1 MTATEQ
7 LAIWAAAPN
16 DEIFVW
22 MQYPKSDQ
30 TFLGV
35 SFGDEPSELGR
46 LRAGDVL
53 AAFQRTA
60 GGSSRIASDVLARFQ
75 NITATAK
82 TTRVDEI
89 NGVACVILE
98 GKSPVSP
105 HSPYRVLLSSV
116 ASFT

>member
-16 DEIFVW
+16 DEVFVW

-30 TFLGV
+30 TFVGF
-35 SFGDEPSELGR
+35 SFGDKPNELGR
-46 LRAGDVL
+46 MRARDVL

-60 GGSSRIASDVLARFQ
+60 GGSGRIARDVLARFQ
-75 NITATAK
+75 NLTAAAN

-89 NGVACVILE
+89 KGIACVIVE